1 MVEFSEALSSE
12 VKDKIY
18 DEFNTLSVVYRQPA
32 YSFVVTSSEG
42 DGAEKVQ
49 EQAPARPAAMPDSN
63 LLDTDSNLPASNGGS
78 SVSVPPAST
87 PQPNLLADL
96 MGLDISTPQQPTP
109 PATPTIQLNPQPTL
123 PPPAF
128 QQKWGSTPLTQDV
141 TEKLPPI
148 ASGVGS
154 LANFIRQL
162 QGLSIHCIA
171 SGGAAPQF
179 KMYIYGQV
187 SQH

>member
-87 PQPNLLADL
+87 PQPNLL
-96 MGLDISTPQQPTP
+96 
-109 PATPTIQLNPQPTL
+109 
-123 PPPAF
+123 
-128 QQKWGSTPLTQDV
+128 
-141 TEKLPPI
+141 E
-148 ASGVGS
+148 
-154 LANFIRQL
+154 ANFIRQL